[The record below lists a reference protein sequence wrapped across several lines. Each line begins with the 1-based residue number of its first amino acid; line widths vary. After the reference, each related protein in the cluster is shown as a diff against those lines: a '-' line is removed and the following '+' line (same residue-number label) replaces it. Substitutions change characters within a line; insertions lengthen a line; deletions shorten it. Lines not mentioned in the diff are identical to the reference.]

1 MRLTYFTV
9 QNYRSI
15 TNAYRINLQDI
26 TVLVGKNNEGKS
38 NLIRALNLA
47 MDIIRSGGRVGR
59 RLFPSRYNWVDD
71 FPLQLQNSKK
81 LKRKESY
88 FRLDFSLNEAEV
100 IAFRESI
107 KSSINGELSVFI
119 SINQDGICSITVPKR
134 GKNATALTAKIGR
147 IADFISQNITFQV
160 IPAIRAESDA
170 YDIISE
176 IVETE
181 FSSTDDQRYKDAVNY
196 IEEYR
201 KRKLQELSE
210 RIKKPVSQFLPALK
224 SINLSVENR
233 YIRKRQYMSDKNVVV
248 EIDDGV
254 KTKLQHKGDGVK
266 SLVTMAILSQ
276 TDEKNRII
284 IVDEPENHL
293 HPEAI
298 HYLRKVLYDLSQHN
312 QIVIITHNPIFV
324 NRCTVSSNIIVDKS
338 EAKPASRIDDVRKV
352 LGVQMSDNLAYSDF
366 VIVVEGPSD
375 KALLQAVIKNDDEL
389 KDYLDNIFTIRSI
402 GGTHNLI
409 AEILGLERYLCHYII
424 ILDNDNAGKETAK
437 EAKDRLSLPN
447 ERFRFFM
454 QKNMRESEL
463 EDFYDISAYKDYL
476 LEKYSIDVSI
486 PSFKDKRKKWSD
498 RINEIA
504 QSNGITLGKKEL
516 SVIKEEIGKLV
527 IKDGVHIDQ
536 NGQTLING
544 ILETIKREIKPLVQ

>member
-47 MDIIRSGGRVGR
+47 MDITRSGGRIGR

-81 LKRKESY
+81 LKRKESC

-119 SINQDGICSITVPKR
+119 SINKDGICSITVPKR
-134 GKNATALTAKIGR
+134 GKNATALTAKMGR
-147 IADFISQNITFQV
+147 IADFISHNITFQV

-181 FSSTDDQRYKDAVNY
+181 FSSTEDQQYKDAVNY

-224 SINLSVENR
+224 SINLSVEDR
-233 YIRKRQYMSDKNVVV
+233 YTRKRQYMSDKNVVV

-312 QIVIITHNPIFV
+312 QVVIITHNPIFV
-324 NRCTVSSNIIVDKS
+324 NRCTVSSNIIVDKN

-375 KALLQAVIKNDDEL
+375 KALLQAVIKNDNEL

-476 LEKYSIDVSI
+476 LEKYSIDISV

-516 SVIKEEIGKLV
+516 CEIKEEIGKLV
-527 IKDGVHIDQ
+527 VKDGIHIDQ

-544 ILETIKREIKPLVQ
+544 ILETIRREIKPLV